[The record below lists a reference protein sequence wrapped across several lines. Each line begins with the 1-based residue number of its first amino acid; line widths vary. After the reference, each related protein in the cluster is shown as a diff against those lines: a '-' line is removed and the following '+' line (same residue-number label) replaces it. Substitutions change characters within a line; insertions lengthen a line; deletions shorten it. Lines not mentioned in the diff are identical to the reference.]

1 MKALQDFLRPEF
13 LNRVD
18 EIVCFNQLTEE
29 NFRGI
34 AAIMLEELAG
44 ALRIWRFL
52 LAVLASTA
60 GLFGV
65 VAGAAMLVCH
75 LAGIE
80 SFGVSYLTPF
90 AANAG
95 EQVEGHAVLRRPLKR
110 TKLRPA
116 ALRTRNRRNQR

>member
-1 MKALQDFLRPEF
+1 
-13 LNRVD
+13 
-18 EIVCFNQLTEE
+18 
-29 NFRGI
+29 
-34 AAIMLEELAG
+34 
-44 ALRIWRFL
+44 
-52 LAVLASTA
+52 
-60 GLFGV
+60 
-65 VAGAAMLVCH
+65 MLVCH

-95 EQVEGHAVLRRPLKR
+95 EQVEGHAVLRQPLKR